1 LIERIPFS
9 WLKTVVR
16 ANFLMSTP
24 RRKAKLMVMSLRE
37 SVRERYAVL
46 GLDQEQFE
54 ELVET
59 RTEELELLVDQIA
72 YDNRVSMTT
81 AWTNSH
87 NSQPPDFMEQV
98 GINNQ
103 AQQSAVETVLSQLW
117 EGYNEDQEPELETT
131 PDWTPHN
138 DTGPLPP
145 TDPEIEELALQL
157 WPERAN
163 DMRFLARAEMLL
175 TERDEAGLPL
185 PETAADPLT
194 RQVAETVLADLAA
207 SDAMH
212 AKLRTHKP

>member
-1 LIERIPFS
+1 
-9 WLKTVVR
+9 
-16 ANFLMSTP
+16 
-24 RRKAKLMVMSLRE
+24 MVIGLRE
-37 SVRERYAVL
+37 SVRERYAAL

-54 ELVET
+54 ELVAT
-59 RTEELELLVDQIA
+59 KTAELELLVDQIA
-72 YDNRVSMTT
+72 YNNRVSMTT

-87 NSQPPDFMEQV
+87 NRQPPDFMEQV
-98 GINNQ
+98 AINNQ
-103 AQQSAVETVLSQLW
+103 ALQSAVETVLSQLW
-117 EGYNEDQEPELETT
+117 EGYGEDQEPAEST

-138 DTGPLPP
+138 DGGPLPP

-185 PETAADPLT
+185 PETATDPLT
-194 RQVAETVLADLAA
+194 QQLAAAVLADLAD

-212 AKLRTHKP
+212 ARRRPPKL